1 VKLFLIVFGL
11 SSGIMVGAGVIAL
24 LILVGII
31 PRMAQISN
39 TKSFISF
46 YEKILIIGTLLG
58 SFISIQNISI
68 SIGRIGVLIFGLA
81 YGIFIGFLSSGLA
94 EVLDYIPIT
103 SRRLKIPTIYL
114 KYIIISLLIGKVIGS
129 FIGWKI
135 IQGG

>member
-39 TKSFISF
+39 TKAFISF

-68 SIGRIGVLIFGLA
+68 SIGRIGVLVSGLA

>member
-1 VKLFLIVFGL
+1 MKLFLIVFGL

-68 SIGRIGVLIFGLA
+68 SIGRIGVLISGLA

-94 EVLDYIPIT
+94 
-103 SRRLKIPTIYL
+103 
-114 KYIIISLLIGKVIGS
+114 
-129 FIGWKI
+129 
-135 IQGG
+135 